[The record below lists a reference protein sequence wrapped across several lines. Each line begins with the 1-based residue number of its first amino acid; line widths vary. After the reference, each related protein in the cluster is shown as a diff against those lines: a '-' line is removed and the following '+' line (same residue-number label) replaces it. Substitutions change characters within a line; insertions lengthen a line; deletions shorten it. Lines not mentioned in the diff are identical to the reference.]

1 MSKRLF
7 FRFHEDTKA
16 RRKNNKY
23 ILSTFAAINIY
34 TINFEVIKV
43 VEF

>member
-1 MSKRLF
+1 MYRRLF
-7 FRFHEDTKA
+7 FRCHEDTKA

-23 ILSTFAAINIY
+23 ILCAFAAINIY